1 MAPGDTT
8 RSRTFRRDLTGSSEG
23 LSPEFL
29 ELYHTRL
36 RLIGIIGWILVP
48 VSVYLELVYV
58 WLSPVEA
65 DLPHLLAI
73 RGSWGLMFFVCWL
86 ILRRGSLPFHTLR
99 FLDWVLFVGSCAFQ
113 GYLGLILGGIDAAYF
128 CGVLMITYLRAFYIP
143 GGLRLTLPIMAGSI
157 AAYPIATWGMTFVHP
172 EYAAQFADPVR
183 FADFVM
189 NSLLGFACSVVAVF
203 GVVMVD
209 KLQRQAFQLQRISR
223 YHIDRKL
230 GEGGMGV
237 VYLAEHGIL
246 KSPVAIKLLGAHHTV
261 DDAARKRFE
270 TEARH
275 TSRLIHP
282 NTIRIYDFGA
292 TDDGTLYYAMEYIEG
307 VDLAKL
313 VNLWG
318 VPPTERTV
326 HLIVQ
331 ACRSLQHAHEHRVI
345 HRDVKPANFVISGL
359 SSQPDHLKVLDFGL
373 AKILEDRNPSEDS
386 VTLEASQA
394 NVLKGTPLYMSP
406 EQCRGDRVDARSD
419 IYSLGCVLYFLLT
432 GKPTFQAD
440 SWLKVLALHAAAR
453 PKRPSE
459 LNPAVR
465 PDLDA
470 VVLRCLA
477 KDPRDRFQTVDALR
491 EALSV
496 CRDYGAWTED
506 DAREWW
512 SAQETLDAMA
522 EEADVSSLD
531 LAVNTTVHLKASGF
545 IKNTPRTRGEAP
557 PN

>member
-1 MAPGDTT
+1 MAPGETT
-8 RSRTFRRDLTGSSEG
+8 RSRTFRRDLTGSTEG

-29 ELYHTRL
+29 VLYQTRL
-36 RLIGIIGWILVP
+36 RLIGLIGWILVP
-48 VSVYLELVYV
+48 ASVYLEFIYA
-58 WLSPVEA
+58 WLAPIELA
-65 DLPHLLAI
+65 LTHLLLI
-73 RGSWGLMFFVCWL
+73 RGGWGLMFFVGWL
-86 ILRRGSLPFHTLR
+86 ILRRGPQSFLTLR
-99 FLDWVLFVGSCAFQ
+99 VIDWVFFVGSCVFQ
-113 GYLGLILGGIDAAYF
+113 GYLGLILAGIDAAYF
-128 CGVLMITYLRAFYIP
+128 CGVLMITFLRAFYIP
-143 GGLRLTLPIMAGSI
+143 GGLRLTLPIMAMSI
-157 AAYPIATWGMTFVHP
+157 AAYPLTTWGMTFVHP
-172 EYAAQFADPVR
+172 EYALQFDDPAR
-183 FADFVM
+183 LADFIM

-203 GVVMVD
+203 GVVLVD
-209 KLQRQAFQLQRISR
+209 KLQRQAFQLQRIGR
-223 YHIDRKL
+223 YHIERKL

-246 KSPVAIKLLGAHHTV
+246 KSPVAIKLLGAKRPV
-261 DDAARKRFE
+261 DDAARRRFE

-292 TDDGTLYYAMEYIEG
+292 TDDGTLYYAMEYVEG
-307 VDLAKL
+307 VDLYKL

-318 VPPTERTV
+318 VPPPERTV
-326 HLIVQ
+326 HLMVQ
-331 ACRSLQHAHEHRVI
+331 ACRSLHHAHENRVI

-359 SSQPDHLKVLDFGL
+359 SGQPDHLKVLDFGL
-373 AKILEDRNPSEDS
+373 AKILEDRSPGEDS
-386 VTLEASQA
+386 LTLDASQA

-406 EQCRGDRVDARSD
+406 EQCGGDPVDARSD

-453 PKRPSE
+453 PQRPSA
-459 LNPAVR
+459 LNPVVQ

-477 KDPRDRFQTVDALR
+477 KDPADRFQTVDALR

-496 CRDYGAWTED
+496 CRDHGAWTEE

-512 SAQETLDAMA
+512 GAQETLDAMA
-522 EEADVSSLD
+522 EANDVSSLD
-531 LAVNTTVHLKASGF
+531 IAIDTTVHLKAADYMKKKPRPDNG
-545 IKNTPRTRGEAP
+545 NTPD
-557 PN
+557 